1 MDTVRI
7 EYMMMSSDGRYVI
20 SNWQTLE
27 TNIMNDPQVYVPRG
41 YQILQRYS
49 DISERVRVR
58 VVSEQTNQLVDNI
71 G

>member
-7 EYMMMSSDGRYVI
+7 EYMIMSSDGRYVI
-20 SNWQTLE
+20 SNWQALE
-27 TNIMNDPQVYVPRG
+27 TNVMNDPQVYVPRG

-49 DISERVRVR
+49 DVSERVRVR